1 MIKGISGDFAI
12 LKAMWTGFVK
22 SRNNVRGK
30 LGQLKLKPLKVG
42 QGNYQK
48 INICANY
55 AHPLI
60 FQWESNGHFA
70 YVDLKQSCIRLAKKI
85 KEVTE
90 NVCIGAAIPMAVV
103 LCQSRPPRPKD
114 SNNVIAAYPTP
125 PLTTPGVLNLD
136 AMPFLVGS
144 GLYASNLPR
153 WYHTTCYQGYFC
165 QIHPLFYQRRRNQDY
180 RFDYDSHHHD
190 VGIFNYS
197 GFDIIFSYNEDKWNG
212 LGCGSGWNGGCGG
225 CDDSGSECGGDGGR
239 GGSCGGSG
247 NSGGGGCSRGDGCSG
262 GGGCSGGSVWQLT
275 GRLFKSYCLK

>member
-1 MIKGISGDFAI
+1 
-12 LKAMWTGFVK
+12 MWTGFVK

-30 LGQLKLKPLKVG
+30 LGQLKLKLLNVG
-42 QGNYQK
+42 EENYQK

-60 FQWESNGHFA
+60 FQWEINRHFA

-103 LCQSRPPRPKD
+103 LCQSRTPRPKD

-136 AMPFLVGS
+136 AMSFLVGS